1 MRRRSSGRPTMQVRE
16 LSPTNES
23 RRTCVNLLAL
33 NGRCA
38 PRRPS
43 ARIHSCIPHV
53 TTHQRHHSAPLG
65 SAKYCDE
72 RVCVCV
78 CVCACAFV
86 CLRSY
91 IRNYTS
97 DLHRV
102 FFTHVT
108 YGRGSVLLW
117 RRSGVL
123 CRPISGFIYDVIFVD
138 KQRLLDVAA
147 QPKHSAHAALKAW
160 L

>member
-53 TTHQRHHSAPLG
+53 TTHQRHYSAPLG

-78 CVCACAFV
+78 RARLSVCDHIFG
-86 CLRSY
+86 
-91 IRNYTS
+91 T
-97 DLHRV
+97 
-102 FFTHVT
+102 T
-108 YGRGSVLLW
+108 
-117 RRSGVL
+117 
-123 CRPISGFIYDVIFVD
+123 RPIFTEFFLHMLPMAVARFSSGGVVVCYVGLFPVLWMTSYLFIS
-138 KQRLLDVAA
+138 KGCSTS
-147 QPKHSAHAALKAW
+147 PPN
-160 L
+160 

>member
-53 TTHQRHHSAPLG
+53 TTHQRHYSAPLG

-72 RVCVCV
+72 RV

-102 FFTHVT
+102 FLHMLPMAVARFSSGGVVVC
-108 YGRGSVLLW
+108 YVGLFPVLWTTSYLF
-117 RRSGVL
+117 
-123 CRPISGFIYDVIFVD
+123 ISKGCSTS
-138 KQRLLDVAA
+138 
-147 QPKHSAHAALKAW
+147 PPN
-160 L
+160 

>member
-53 TTHQRHHSAPLG
+53 TTHQRHYSAPLG

-78 CVCACAFV
+78 CVRV
-86 CLRSY
+86 CLSAIIYSELHVRS
-91 IRNYTS
+91 S
-97 DLHRV
+97 PS

-123 CRPISGFIYDVIFVD
+123 CRPISGFMDDVIFVH

-147 QPKHSAHAALKAW
+147 QLKHSAHAALKAW

>member
-53 TTHQRHHSAPLG
+53 TTHQRHYSAPLG

-78 CVCACAFV
+78 RARLSVCDHIFGTT
-86 CLRSY
+86 RP
-91 IRNYTS
+91 IFTEF
-97 DLHRV
+97 

-123 CRPISGFIYDVIFVD
+123 CRPISGFMDDVIFVH

-147 QPKHSAHAALKAW
+147 QLKHSAHAALKAW